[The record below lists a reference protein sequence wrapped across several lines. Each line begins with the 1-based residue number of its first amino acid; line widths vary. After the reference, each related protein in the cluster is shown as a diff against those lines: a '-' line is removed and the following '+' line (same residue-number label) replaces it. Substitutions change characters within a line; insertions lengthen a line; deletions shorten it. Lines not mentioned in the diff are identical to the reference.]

1 MYKDHANAG
10 SGRVSNAM
18 GLIYNGVTEDVHFI
32 DQVIYLLLFC
42 VFSDLCLH
50 SQQALGLKLK
60 RVGWLYGGGLRTLA
74 GTSLGAGYADGNA
87 LNAQFSATGVPG
99 VVIRPSISAWVISDS
114 V

>member
-1 MYKDHANAG
+1 MRDLA
-10 SGRVSNAM
+10 VSAM
-18 GLIYNGVTEDVHFI
+18 QWVLSTMELPKMCISSIRSFI
-32 DQVIYLLLFC
+32 FFC
-42 VFSDLCLH
+42 FVFFSDLCLH